1 MLNTP
6 FVCNNM
12 NGLYNKIMKGKFKK
26 IDEKYSIELNSLVE
40 KLIVVKSECRPSAKE
55 ILEFKEVKDK
65 IAEFDNIKDNF
76 YGNDKVKI
84 IQNKENNFISKNN
97 ESFSFVNYE
106 NYINCINNENNHE
119 DKNLKIVLE
128 TIRIPKKLNVL
139 NKKFLEVNSGNND
152 NDENFL
158 FKNNEIKRNNSNK
171 DNNTLSNN
179 ILPFLKVKN
188 NFNYGNKEN
197 NLKDDNENNNDRYNN
212 GLETLDISIIPKL
225 NKESNYLKSLKQ
237 VIFRKSNE
245 KIFNLKNNFD
255 IILEE

>member
-1 MLNTP
+1 L
-6 FVCNNM
+6 
-12 NGLYNKIMKGKFKK
+12 KIQ
-26 IDEKYSIELNSLVE
+26 
-40 KLIVVKSECRPSAKE
+40 E
-55 ILEFKEVKDK
+55 IYYILKDK

-106 NYINCINNENNHE
+106 NNINCINNENNHE

>member
-1 MLNTP
+1 M
-6 FVCNNM
+6 
-12 NGLYNKIMKGKFKK
+12 
-26 IDEKYSIELNSLVE
+26 
-40 KLIVVKSECRPSAKE
+40 
-55 ILEFKEVKDK
+55 
-65 IAEFDNIKDNF
+65 
-76 YGNDKVKI
+76 
-84 IQNKENNFISKNN
+84 
-97 ESFSFVNYE
+97 
-106 NYINCINNENNHE
+106 
-119 DKNLKIVLE
+119 
-128 TIRIPKKLNVL
+128 
-139 NKKFLEVNSGNND
+139 
-152 NDENFL
+152 

-212 GLETLDISIIPKL
+212 RLETLDISIIPKL

-237 VIFRKSNE
+237 VFFRKNNE